1 MEDET
6 GVAYGCELVVRNRVR
21 ARYEGGGLVLSQ
33 SERQALAEI
42 EEQLRASDPDLARHM
57 EHAHRWVPERLSRMR
72 RMIGLA
78 GLAVA
83 FFVLAAGSASRNADV
98 AVLGAIMLLADA
110 LWWAGLAV
118 NALIRKSS
126 AALDRG
132 KRQDQRW

>member
-1 MEDET
+1 
-6 GVAYGCELVVRNRVR
+6 
-21 ARYEGGGLVLSQ
+21 VLSQ

-42 EEQLRASDPDLARHM
+42 EEQLRDSDPDLARRM
-57 EHAHRWVPERLSRMR
+57 EHAHRWSPEGLRRIR

-83 FFVLAAGSASRNADV
+83 FFVLAAASATRNADV
-98 AVLGAIMLLADA
+98 AVLGAGVLLADA

-126 AALDRG
+126 SALDRAKSEG
-132 KRQDQRW
+132 GDRDGNRDG